1 MEAGL
6 CWGGA
11 PDARTP
17 DIQFRVGV
25 RRSHMSTTGTL
36 VLPSDSTPAKMTVE
50 VVSSPRMLDIII
62 VLVIVVV
69 LVVALGYSSQFL
81 ELLNSGKSEALSR
94 LVSGDMRET
103 FRSMNIAVVVIT
115 VILLAAIISAFI
127 ASAVKSS
134 ETAAQ
139 VQSRRPGSY

>member
-1 MEAGL
+1 
-6 CWGGA
+6 
-11 PDARTP
+11 
-17 DIQFRVGV
+17 
-25 RRSHMSTTGTL
+25 
-36 VLPSDSTPAKMTVE
+36 
-50 VVSSPRMLDIII
+50 MLDIII